1 MPPKPDAPANELSP
15 ARIREQQ
22 EWPMRTIGSRVIDD
36 FVTERERQDA
46 KHPGTVDFPDGT
58 GVIYSYMAYNARLM
72 CDVAASQG
80 TCTWKNVLEE
90 EVCEAYA
97 ESDHAKL
104 RAELVQVMAVAG
116 RWIETIDS
124 RVELTDDEYAVSVVT
139 RRPCPD
145 PGAEGYCAH
154 VKCRG
159 LCSRGQ

>member
-1 MPPKPDAPANELSP
+1 
-15 ARIREQQ
+15 
-22 EWPMRTIGSRVIDD
+22 MRTIGSRVIDD

-58 GVIYSYMAYNARLM
+58 GAIYSYLAKHARFA

-90 EVCEAYA
+90 EVCEAFA
-97 ESDHAKL
+97 ESDPAKL

-124 RVELTDDEYAVSVVT
+124 RVELHEYVVSVAT
-139 RRPCPD
+139 RQPCPD
-145 PGAEGYCAH
+145 SGYCAH

-159 LCSRGQ
+159 LCSRG